1 MHLLGDDMQ
10 RKRFQIIIAEVLGS
24 DAGFG
29 ATPSFAQLER
39 VAKQLGDS
47 DVSDIRATL
56 DELALELESVPD
68 WDGDTQDDIF
78 RAKTT
83 LEKLLR
89 LTRGD
94 QLNG

>member
-1 MHLLGDDMQ
+1 MHLFRDDMG
-10 RKRFQIIIAEVLGS
+10 RKRFQIIIAEVLGP

-29 ATPSFAQLER
+29 ATPSFAQLEAA
-39 VAKQLGDS
+39 AKQLGDS
-47 DVSDIRATL
+47 DVSDIRDTL

-89 LTRGD
+89 LTQGD
-94 QLNG
+94 KLNG